1 MAFHKYPYTD
11 LHELNLDWFL
21 DKFKKYEEGYTAPDY
36 VGGQYSEHTRYYI
49 ACDSGSDDN
58 DGLSAS
64 SPWQTLD
71 KLLDQVNGGLVDARC
86 YFIEPGNYYI
96 THQFIANV
104 VLHLAPTVN
113 GVNIVFDYPDAEA
126 FYFQDC
132 HVKFGRDTEPYV
144 MNIYT
149 PGHGITAEGGEMAF
163 YYTNVHDKF
172 YQFGGYINAEKSGF
186 DWLRLAGTFGT
197 LTDLTIFNTSPSVW
211 AIYLLR
217 CAAVYLAG
225 NITFTELRAAG
236 SDETSAMAHVSQ
248 GSNLYI
254 NCTRT
259 ADLTNKYY
267 YAIHSQGGNI
277 WSYKGRYNAFI
288 ADHAASSAVGA
299 NRMTGFFITDAE
311 PGYYGEDVSAEVE
324 VI

>member
-11 LHELNLDWFL
+11 LHEINLDWFL

-36 VGGQYSEHTRYYI
+36 VGGQYGEHTRYYI

-113 GVNIVFDYPDAEA
+113 GVNIIFDYPDAEA

-132 HVKFGRDTEPYV
+132 HVKFGRDTEPYQL
-144 MNIYT
+144 NIYT

-172 YQFGGYINAEKSGF
+172 YQFGGYINALKSGF

-197 LTDLTIFNTSPSVW
+197 LTDLTIFNTSPTVW
-211 AIYLLR
+211 GIYLLR

-225 NITFTELRAAG
+225 NITFEDLRTSG
-236 SDETSAMAHVSQ
+236 SDASSAMAHISQ
-248 GSNLYI
+248 GSHLWI
-254 NCTRT
+254 NATV
-259 ADLTNKYY
+259 TNNFTHPYY
-267 YAIHSQGGNI
+267 YALHMQGGCV
-277 WSYKGRYNAFI
+277 WSYLGRYNAFI
-288 ADHAASSAVGA
+288 SQHAASKAVGA
-299 NRMTGFFITDAE
+299 NRMSGFFITDQD
-311 PGYYGEDVSAEVE
+311 PGYYVEDVSAEVE